1 MRRLLS
7 FGILAVV
14 VSGCGAA
21 AGGPGPAGLIY
32 ADAPAPPVVAVDEA
46 PPPAVARFLGLELG
60 QHLSDSGVDTR
71 RLVGHGSD
79 LRAERSPGRG
89 TPAAPVASASAP
101 AAQPSCSPATPAQQA
116 QMLAQQQ
123 QWQQAIAPAPGHE
136 PRTIATL
143 PLADGGTA
151 WLTVWTTASGA
162 LCWQID
168 AEHAGGGGG
177 GGGPDGPCRGRA
189 GSERRRGAPPC
200 DALCLSSSGSGDGQG
215 PTTYVLAGTV
225 PADAEALRVT
235 LDGGAVATY
244 PLTGPAL
251 PGLVDRRVF
260 MLELGTHDWRTLEL
274 IRDGAVA
281 RTVQMPAEQAAFE
294 HCSALLGPPKPAVT
308 PPLTGA
314 AVAQAMQ
321 PYNDQMNACLTAAA
335 PPGTAIN
342 P

>member
-1 MRRLLS
+1 MRRVLS
-7 FGILAVV
+7 FGIVAAV

-46 PPPAVARFLGLELG
+46 PPSSVARLLQVELG
-60 QHLSDSGVDTR
+60 PPTGNGVDTA
-71 RLVGHGSD
+71 GS
-79 LRAERSPGRG
+79 G
-89 TPAAPVASASAP
+89 TGQTCMLTFSWGTSGVPAASAP
-101 AAQPSCSPATPAQQA
+101 APSAQPSCSPATPAEEAQIVAEQQRWR
-116 QMLAQQQ
+116 QS
-123 QWQQAIAPAPGHE
+123 IAPAPGHE

-143 PLADGGTA
+143 SLADGGTA
-151 WLTVWTTASGA
+151 WLTAWTTASGA

-168 AEHAGGGGG
+168 AEHAGDGGG
-177 GGGPDGPCRGRA
+177 GGGPHGPCTDA
-189 GSERRRGAPPC
+189 GDPTVPGAVPC

-225 PADAEALRVT
+225 PADAEALRIT

-251 PGLVDRRVF
+251 PGVVDRRVF

-281 RTVQMPAEQAAFE
+281 RTVQMPAAQAAFE
-294 HCSALLGPPKPAVT
+294 HCSGLIGPPKPAAT
-308 PPLTGA
+308 LPLA
-314 AVAQAMQ
+314 AGSLAQAMQ
-321 PYNDQMNACLTAAA
+321 PYEEQMNACLTAAA
-335 PPGTAIN
+335 PPGAVVN